1 MSSKYED
8 FLIEEFKQNWE
19 YIRQSED
26 IRIKHTQLFFIISAA
41 IMSFFAYLLKGE
53 LSKED
58 MTFIIFIKNYKVI
71 ILSSLLF
78 LSVYSLMITLFIFF
92 QKNGYEQYRK
102 SNKNIRTYFIDKGS
116 LPFKK
121 DSYFIEK
128 VDNHQEKEKNF
139 WNEVKLPSLK
149 SPFTYWL
156 LSIAIMFLLFF
167 GSFMFL
173 LLKQI

>member
-1 MSSKYED
+1 MSSKHED

-26 IRIKHTQLFFIISAA
+26 IRIKHTQLFFIICAA
-41 IMSFFAYLLKGE
+41 TMSFFAYLLKGE

-58 MTFIIFIKNYKVI
+58 MTLIYFIKNYK
-71 ILSSLLF
+71 ILILFSLLF
-78 LSVYSLMITLFIFF
+78 LSIYSLMITLFIFF

-102 SNKNIRTYFIDKGS
+102 SNKNIRTYFIDKES
-116 LPFKK
+116 MPFKK
-121 DSYFIEK
+121 DSYFIESLSE
-128 VDNHQEKEKNF
+128 DNNKDKNF

-156 LSIAIMFLLFF
+156 LSVALMFLLFF
-167 GSFMFL
+167 GSFLFL
-173 LLKQI
+173 LIK